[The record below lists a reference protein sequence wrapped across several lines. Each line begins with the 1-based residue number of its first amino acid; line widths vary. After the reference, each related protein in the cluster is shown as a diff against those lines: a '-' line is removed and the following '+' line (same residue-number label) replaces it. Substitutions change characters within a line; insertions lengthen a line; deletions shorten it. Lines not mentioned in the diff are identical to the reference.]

1 MQLVQWIHKIAKANS
16 MLTLFPGSPPCPN
29 KKYKCFIFCWD
40 KGRACMG
47 TRLEKFYS
55 MNS

>member
-16 MLTLFPGSPPCPN
+16 MLTLFPGSPLAPTKN
-29 KKYKCFIFCWD
+29 TNVLIFRWD

-47 TRLEKFYS
+47 TRLEEFYS
-55 MNS
+55 MDS